1 MAQRVTAG
9 RLAPTQEK
17 FINYIMGK
25 EVDCST
31 FSGNTKSTG
40 KGNKKPIEI
49 FEKALANAKPN
60 MEVRPRRIGGAVY
73 QIPVEV
79 KPHRAIALSFRW
91 IIGGARA
98 GKGQKMAQKLA
109 RELMDASNETGTA
122 IKKRDETHRMAQANK
137 AFAHLAKYQGVNF
150 YHTATRSPFPHR
162 AQRWPVPYP

>member
-1 MAQRVTAG
+1 MAQKRVTHIPEG
-9 RLAPTQEK
+9 STPTQEK
-17 FINYIMGK
+17 FINYLMERGK
-25 EVDCST
+25 
-31 FSGNTKSTG
+31 KSIARHIFQETLEIIEA

-79 KPHRAIALSFRW
+79 KPQRAIALSFRW
-91 IIGGARA
+91 IIGGARS

-137 AFAHLAKYQGVNF
+137 AFAHLAKYQGV
-150 YHTATRSPFPHR
+150 
-162 AQRWPVPYP
+162 

>member
-1 MAQRVTAG
+1 MAQKRVTHIPEG
-9 RLAPTQEK
+9 STPTQEK
-17 FINYIMGK
+17 FINYIMEQGK
-25 EVDCST
+25 
-31 FSGNTKSTG
+31 KSIARHIFQETLEIIEA

-60 MEVRPRRIGGAVY
+60 MEVLPRRIGGAVY

-137 AFAHLAKYQGVNF
+137 AFAHLAKYQGV
-150 YHTATRSPFPHR
+150 
-162 AQRWPVPYP
+162 